1 MGKSLLIIVS
11 GLLLVFGIH
20 QISVN
25 NQQKAMAV
33 RNINYAKNQQAKDIA
48 SSMVAMAIS
57 QLNSDITWRT
67 GLNYQNFLGGSGS
80 LNIEDNSTNSSL
92 GPFDILLKA
101 NGIYDGTSSNIQ
113 VLMRRTSYSKFAYF
127 TNVEPTIYFVTGD
140 TIKGPLHTNGT
151 LHISGNPVFE
161 GEVTSPNNWSGTGN
175 PKFLKGYDFNAPA
188 ISLPTSLTD
197 LANTASSGGL
207 QFTAPSQIIFNSDG
221 TIDVSQQVKTRT
233 WYGTYVYSW
242 GPPQTYNLSNYN
254 GIISSTK
261 DIYVKGDVNG
271 QVTVHSSSDIHIT
284 GDLTYADNPVTN
296 PNSTDLLGLI
306 SDNNVI
312 VDDGA
317 ETDHGTSDVTI
328 DATIMALNSF
338 TVQDYQSGSSRGQ
351 LNIFGGVVQN
361 TRGAVGTFS
370 SYYGTTYTASGY
382 SKLYQYD
389 DRLMS
394 RWPPGYPLIDSYSIV
409 TWKE

>member
-1 MGKSLLIIVS
+1 MGKALLIIVS

-20 QISVN
+20 QVSVN

-33 RNINYAKNQQAKDIA
+33 RNADYAKKQQAKDIA
-48 SSMVAMAIS
+48 NSLVTMAIS
-57 QLNSDITWRT
+57 ELNSDITWRT
-67 GLNYQNFLGGSGS
+67 GFNYSSFLGGSGS
-80 LNIEDNSTNSSL
+80 LNVEDNSTNTSL
-92 GPFDILLKA
+92 GPFEILLNA
-101 NGIYDGTSSNIQ
+101 NGIYDGTNSRIQ

-127 TNVEPTIYFVTGD
+127 TNIEPTIYFVTGD
-140 TIKGPLHTNGT
+140 TIQGPLHTNGT
-151 LHISGNPVFE
+151 LHISGDPVFE

-175 PKFLKGYDFNAPA
+175 PQFLKGYDFNSPT

-197 LANTASSGGL
+197 LANAASSGGL
-207 QFTAPSQIIFNSDG
+207 QLTSPSKIVFNSDG
-221 TIDVSQQVKTRT
+221 TIDVSQQVITRT
-233 WYGTYVYSW
+233 WYGYIYTWST
-242 GPPQTYNLSNYN
+242 PQTYNLSNYN
-254 GIISSTK
+254 GVISSTK

-271 QVTVHSSSDIHIT
+271 QVTVHSSEDIHIV
-284 GDLTYADNPVTN
+284 GDLTYADDPRTN
-296 PNSTDLLGLI
+296 PNSSDLLGLI
-306 SDNNVI
+306 SDNNVV

-317 ETDHGTSDVTI
+317 ETDHGTSDLTI

-361 TRGAVGTFS
+361 TRGAVGTFGTTYS
-370 SYYGTTYTASGY
+370 GTTYTASGY
-382 SKLYQYD
+382 SKFYRYD